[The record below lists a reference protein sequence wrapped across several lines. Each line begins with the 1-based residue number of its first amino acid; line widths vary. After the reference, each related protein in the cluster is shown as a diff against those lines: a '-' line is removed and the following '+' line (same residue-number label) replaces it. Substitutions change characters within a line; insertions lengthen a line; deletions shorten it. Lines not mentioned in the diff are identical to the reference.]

1 MRPTRNGARI
11 GAVETGVPAPRM
23 SGKRGQQMRQPA
35 HASEGQRPSI
45 VLGLGCERGAA
56 AAEVIALAGAAL
68 RAAGCSADAL
78 ALVASLDT
86 RAEEPAILAAACHF
100 SVPLRTYDAATL
112 EAETPR
118 LANPS
123 EVVFRHTGCH
133 GVAEAS
139 ALAAVGPQGRL
150 VVAKLKSD
158 HATAAIAESFQ
169 AVAAGCSPIESGASV
184 GSQVRREA

>member
-1 MRPTRNGARI
+1 
-11 GAVETGVPAPRM
+11 
-23 SGKRGQQMRQPA
+23 MRQPA
-35 HASEGQRPSI
+35 QASEGERPSI

-56 AAEVIALAGAAL
+56 AAEIIALAEEAL
-68 RAAGCSADAL
+68 RAAGRSRDE
-78 ALVASLDT
+78 LVLIASLDS
-86 RAEEPAILAAACHF
+86 RADEPAILSAARHF

-123 EVVFRHTGCH
+123 DVVFRHTGCD

-139 ALAAVGPQGRL
+139 ALAAVGPEGRL
-150 VVAKLKSD
+150 VVEKTKSV

-169 AVAAGCSPIESGASV
+169 SVAAGSSQVESGASASC
-184 GSQVRREA
+184 SQLRGTL